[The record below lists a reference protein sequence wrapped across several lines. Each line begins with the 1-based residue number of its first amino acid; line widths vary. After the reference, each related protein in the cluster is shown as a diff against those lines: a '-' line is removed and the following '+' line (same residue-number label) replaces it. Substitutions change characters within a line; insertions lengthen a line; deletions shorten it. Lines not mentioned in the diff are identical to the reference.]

1 MQIIRCPKCKKTYS
15 DRDDV
20 CSEGRNGLKPDEGKV
35 SIDGSKVTVAA
46 KELSQ
51 AAANMEVDDKSNL
64 SPGKESL
71 SVLSSSPATTDNNI
85 CYNVL

>member
-1 MQIIRCPKCKKTYS
+1 M
-15 DRDDV
+15 
-20 CSEGRNGLKPDEGKV
+20 
-35 SIDGSKVTVAA
+35 TVAA

-71 SVLSSSPATTDNNI
+71 SVLSSSLATTDNDI

>member
-1 MQIIRCPKCKKTYS
+1 M
-15 DRDDV
+15 
-20 CSEGRNGLKPDEGKV
+20 
-35 SIDGSKVTVAA
+35 TVAA

-71 SVLSSSPATTDNNI
+71 SVLSSSPATTDNTEHLLQCVI
-85 CYNVL
+85 ESVKLE